1 VVIYKHCVN
10 YNTALRPQQEEELM
24 TIEILSEGCSKCKV
38 MKENVL
44 QAINDLELHIEISVA
59 MDPERIAGLGVLS
72 LPQLVIDGQ
81 LTPSSIWR
89 SVEKLKE
96 LMQTAS
102 RQD

>member
-81 LTPSSIWR
+81 IAPSSIST
-89 SVEKLKE
+89 SVESIKE
-96 LMQTAS
+96 LLRNANMQ
-102 RQD
+102 D

>member
-1 VVIYKHCVN
+1 
-10 YNTALRPQQEEELM
+10 
-24 TIEILSEGCSKCKV
+24 

-59 MDPERIAGLGVLS
+59 MDPERIARLGVLS

-81 LTPSSIWR
+81 LTPSSIWS

-96 LMQTAS
+96 LMRTAS